1 MLALRK
7 KNKWVNSEAVLER
20 ICSNKQES
28 LREYRKLIRKASGRE
43 NDFLEEVKYGIILGS
58 DKFMEWVQVKFID
71 LTEKEDPDLP
81 QKKRIGDDGM
91 IEMVIEEIIHSYK
104 IYKATLLQRKR
115 HIPFEAK
122 DVSMY
127 IEDTYRTNK

>member
-1 MLALRK
+1 MSASEVYRSNGERRCRLATK
-7 KNKWVNSEAVLER
+7 KE
-20 ICSNKQES
+20 
-28 LREYRKLIRKASGRE
+28 
-43 NDFLEEVKYGIILGS
+43 
-58 DKFMEWVQVKFID
+58 
-71 LTEKEDPDLP
+71 
-81 QKKRIGDDGM
+81 KKRIGDDGM